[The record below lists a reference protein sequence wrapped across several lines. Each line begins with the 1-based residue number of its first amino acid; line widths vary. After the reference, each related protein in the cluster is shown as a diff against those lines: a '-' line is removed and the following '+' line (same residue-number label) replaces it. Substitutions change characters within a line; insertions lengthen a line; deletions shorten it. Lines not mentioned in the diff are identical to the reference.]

1 MHRYLFLL
9 IVLLL
14 ASFSVPATPQNQTQN
29 VILITLDGA
38 RSQEIFGGLDLEVLK
53 SITSEGRIE
62 DAPLYKEYW
71 APTPPE
77 RRQKV
82 MPFFWGT
89 LMREHGS
96 IAGDRALGS
105 TVQITNGHRF
115 SYPGYSEIL
124 TGEAHDQVI
133 DSNDRKRNPYTTVL
147 EFLRRKLGLSASQ
160 VACFASWDVM
170 GWIATHDPA
179 AISINAGYAAYDNP
193 EPGIKEMSRLQ
204 FETVTPWDSVRHD
217 TYTFHFAL
225 AHLKRYQPRVLY
237 ISLGET
243 DDWAHD
249 GRYDRVLQALG
260 RTDGYLRELWEFIQ
274 SSDQYRG
281 KTTILMTVDHGR
293 GDTAGQWK
301 DHGKKIEDAR
311 YIWLAAISPDAQL
324 RGEWSNTTT
333 IYQNQIA
340 ATMCSLLNV
349 DYSENN
355 PKAGKPI
362 TQLVGTR

>member
-1 MHRYLFLL
+1 MRNWPGGGGRPHEPPPMNWTPNMHRYLSLL
-9 IVLLL
+9 LVLLL

-53 SITSEGRIE
+53 SITREGRIE

-71 APTPPE
+71 APTPAE

-89 LMREHGS
+89 LMRQYGS

-133 DSNDRKRNPYTTVL
+133 DSNDKKRNPYTTVL

-160 VACFASWDVM
+160 VACFASWDVI

-193 EPGIKEMSRLQ
+193 EPGIKELSRLQ
-204 FETVTPWDSVRHD
+204 FETVTPWTASGTTLTLSILLSPISSDINHACSTSR
-217 TYTFHFAL
+217 L
-225 AHLKRYQPRVLY
+225 ARQT
-237 ISLGET
+237 I
-243 DDWAHD
+243 
-249 GRYDRVLQALG
+249 G
-260 RTDGYLRELWEFIQ
+260 RTMAA
-274 SSDQYRG
+274 
-281 KTTILMTVDHGR
+281 TIVCCRLLDALTATCASFGNLSRVAIN
-293 GDTAGQWK
+293 TAG
-301 DHGKKIEDAR
+301 R
-311 YIWLAAISPDAQL
+311 PRS
-324 RGEWSNTTT
+324 S
-333 IYQNQIA
+333 
-340 ATMCSLLNV
+340 
-349 DYSENN
+349 
-355 PKAGKPI
+355 
-362 TQLVGTR
+362 